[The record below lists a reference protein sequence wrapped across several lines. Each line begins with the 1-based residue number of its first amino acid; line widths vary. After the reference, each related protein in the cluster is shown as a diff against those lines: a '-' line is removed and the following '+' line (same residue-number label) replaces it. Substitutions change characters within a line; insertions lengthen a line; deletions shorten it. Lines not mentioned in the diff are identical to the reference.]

1 MQACWLCKHCQT
13 QDAKFYG
20 TFISDN
26 ALTMAPDQV
35 ADQIS
40 RELDEKYPDTEG
52 TDIDAVMQHIRYHTL
67 DPTCR
72 IASML
77 RSLTRLHDDVEC
89 QLHRMDENGHENL
102 DPKMIETFLKIE
114 SQLLMIY
121 RQVGVGRVK
130 FSPS

>member
-1 MQACWLCKHCQT
+1 MQACWLCKFCQT
-13 QDAKFYG
+13 PEAKLFG
-20 TFISDN
+20 TFIADN
-26 ALTMAPDQV
+26 ALTMAPEQV
-35 ADQIS
+35 ANQIS
-40 RELDEKYPDTEG
+40 CDLEAKYPEADG
-52 TDIDAVMQHIRYHTL
+52 IDIDAVSQHIRYHTL

-114 SQLLMIY
+114 SQLLLIY
-121 RQVGVGRVK
+121 RQVGGSRMK
-130 FSPS
+130 FTN